1 MKIRAQ
7 SHGAGWPPA
16 KTLLTSALLLVAA
29 SATEPVAADVLSN
42 AMSKVDRAMATF
54 NPVGKYIRKPIERAV
69 PKLSF
74 KGSFKQWSDFLIDTD
89 DQVGFR
95 QQDFRFLQLQNLLE
109 LEASYAVA
117 PGLDIN
123 AVAHALYDGVYDW
136 QSSGGLFA
144 DRLDQTAETYHDT
157 ERILRELYV
166 SYRTPD
172 FDLLVGKQQVIW
184 GKMDGQFIDIV
195 NGMDRRESVQLETE
209 DFETRRLPTWMANT
223 TLHFGRSSLQLLYI
237 VDFEQDRQPLP
248 GSPWFSPLIPPASLV
263 TDITLPVK
271 RPQTSDFEDHEFG
284 MRFDRS
290 AGGLTY
296 GFIYAYLWDKNPVDH
311 VIGTTQAGAA
321 TLLRLQPRHERLHH
335 AGVTAD
341 YATTL
346 PQLPLVGALPA
357 VFRLEAL
364 WTKGVR
370 FTDFNKQ
377 AAARAGDLSTDGTAQ
392 HDTLRAAIAAE
403 FGMPANTTL
412 IIQPSFYYTFGWN
425 KALGFGF
432 GGGIGDQW
440 SLIPV
445 VFLSRPF
452 AFTRDRLSVNFTAL
466 PVVGGPE
473 VGWQGIKTKLRV
485 KYKFS
490 QFVSSQLIY
499 NGYDAGRPHEL
510 YGQYDEW
517 DNLGWEINYEF

>member
-1 MKIRAQ
+1 MNLRAQ
-7 SHGAGWPPA
+7 FLCASTVMAIMI
-16 KTLLTSALLLVAA
+16 VA
-29 SATEPVAADVLSN
+29 TTTPLAAAAALSN
-42 AMSKVDRAMATF
+42 AMSKMDRTMATF
-54 NPVGKYIRKPIERAV
+54 NPIGKYVRKPLERAV

-74 KGSFKQWSDFLIDTD
+74 KGSFKHWSDMLTDTD

-95 QQDFRFLQLQNLLE
+95 NLDFRFLQLQSLLE
-109 LEASYAVA
+109 LETTYALA

-123 AVAHALYDGVYDW
+123 AVTHALYDGVYDW
-136 QSSGGLFA
+136 QDSEGLFA
-144 DRLDQTAETYHDT
+144 DRIDRTAEVYHDS
-157 ERILRELYV
+157 ERIMRELYV
-166 SYRTPD
+166 SYRTPG

-223 TLHFGRSSLQLLYI
+223 TLHFGRNSLQLLYI

-248 GSPWFSPLIPPASLV
+248 GSPWFSPLIPPATPSS
-263 TDITLPVK
+263 DISLPVK
-271 RPQTSDFEDHEFG
+271 RPQTSDFDDHEFG

-290 AGGLTY
+290 AGALTY
-296 GFIYAYLWDKNPVDH
+296 GLIYAYLWDKNPVQH
-311 VIGTTQAGAA
+311 VIGTEVGTAG

-335 AGVTAD
+335 MGVTAD
-341 YATTL
+341 YGTTL
-346 PQLPLVGALPA
+346 PQMPWVGALPT

-370 FTDFNKQ
+370 FADFDKQ
-377 AAARAGDLSTDGTAQ
+377 AAARAGGSTDGTAA

-425 KALGFGF
+425 PALNFGF

-440 SLIPV
+440 TLIPV
-445 VFLSRPF
+445 VFVSRPF
-452 AFTRDRLSVNFTAL
+452 AFSRDRLSVNFTAL

-473 VGWQGIKTKLRV
+473 FGWQGLKTKLRV

-499 NGYDAGRPHEL
+499 NGYDTGRPNEL

-517 DNLGWEINYEF
+517 DNVGWEINYEF

>member
-1 MKIRAQ
+1 MKRRAP
-7 SHGAGWPPA
+7 SLCINTLALVLAAGWTPA
-16 KTLLTSALLLVAA
+16 R
-29 SATEPVAADVLSN
+29 ADGLSN

-54 NPVGKYIRKPIERAV
+54 NPVGKYVRKPLERAV

-74 KGSFKQWSDFLIDTD
+74 KGSFKQWSDFLIDSD

-95 QQDFRFLQLQNLLE
+95 EQDFRFLQLQNLLE
-109 LEASYAVA
+109 LETSYAIA

-123 AVAHALYDGVYDW
+123 AVTHALYDGVYDW

-144 DRLDQTAETYHDT
+144 DGIDRTAEVYDDS

-166 SYRTPD
+166 SYRTPG

-184 GKMDGQFIDIV
+184 GKMDGQFIDII
-195 NGMDRRESVQLETE
+195 NGMDRRESVQLESE
-209 DFETRRLPTWMANT
+209 DYETRRLPTWMANT
-223 TLHFGRSSLQLLYI
+223 TLHFGRNSLQLLYI

-248 GSPWFSPLIPPASLV
+248 GSPWYSPLIPPAALL
-263 TDITLPVK
+263 TDISRPVN
-271 RPQTSDFEDHEFG
+271 RPQTSDFGDHEFG

-311 VIGTTQAGAA
+311 IIGTETRGAQ
-321 TLLRLQPRHERLHH
+321 TLLQLEPRHERLHH
-335 AGVTAD
+335 VGVTAD

-346 PQLPLVGALPA
+346 PQLPWVGALPA

-364 WTKGVR
+364 YTKGVR
-370 FTDFNKQ
+370 FTDFSKQ
-377 AAARAGDLSTDGTAQ
+377 ATARAGDLSTNGTAQ

-412 IIQPSFYYTFGWN
+412 IIQPSFYYTFGWHR
-425 KALGFGF
+425 ALGFGF

-445 VFLSRPF
+445 LYLSRPF
-452 AFTRDRLSVNFTAL
+452 AFSRDRLSVNFTAF
-466 PVVGGPE
+466 PVIGGPD
-473 VGWQGIKTKLRV
+473 VGWQGIKSKLRV

-499 NGYDAGRPHEL
+499 NGYDTGKPNEL

-517 DNLGWEINYEF
+517 DNIGWEINYEF